1 MKKEILRLTV
11 ECVLILLSV
20 LLAFWIDK
28 KSKQSENNEL
38 RHELIGRIYLDLQND
53 SINFS
58 RFIRNRDLVNQKLET
73 LIAYSTTNKMSVDSL
88 ASLLKQ
94 VEWLFSYNS
103 NNSTYYSI
111 VSSGQLELF
120 KSDTLFMSI
129 NAYYNLNEKRIMEL
143 TGSYADGVNEI
154 LIPYLNSHFDRRL
167 FFEEYSKTAG
177 TVDLGKFKS
186 REFSN
191 ILFDL
196 RDRAILGNEL
206 QFHHKRQV
214 DLLSQIRKVAS

>member
-1 MKKEILRLTV
+1 MKKEIVKLTI
-11 ECVLILLSV
+11 ECVLIIMSV

-38 RHELIGRIYLDLQND
+38 KEELISRIYLDLQND
-53 SINFS
+53 SANFS

-73 LIAYSTTNKMSVDSL
+73 LIAYSNTDKMNIDSL
-88 ASLLKQ
+88 SNLLKQ
-94 VEWLFSYNS
+94 AEWLFSYNS

-120 KSDTLFMSI
+120 KSDTLFMTI
-129 NAYYNLNEKRIMEL
+129 NTYYNSNEKRIMEL
-143 TGSYADGVNEI
+143 TGAYANGVTET
-154 LIPYLNSHFDRRL
+154 LIPYLNLHFDRRL
-167 FFEEYSKTAG
+167 FFAEYKKTAR
-177 TVDLGKFKS
+177 TVDLDKFTN

-196 RDRAILGNEL
+196 RDRLILGNEL
-206 QFHHKRQV
+206 QFHHKRQM
-214 DLLSQIRKVAS
+214 DLLNQIRKANS